1 MSVNVSVTHRI
12 ERQTEDLGGGVQKEQ
27 KLYVTLSFWCMCVC
41 LSVCLSESIC
51 ECVCDKLGDGGEQK
65 KVRMKKLFDIML
77 MVCL

>member
-51 ECVCDKLGDGGEQK
+51 ECVCDTLGDGKGGGAKESENEET
-65 KVRMKKLFDIML
+65 I
-77 MVCL
+77 